1 MVVNVKLSARARGTP
16 SPSSKGT
23 TRRKKQIGSLTRANV
38 LRRGC
43 IVKSPPRSQD
53 IFMLDEDAATAPTA
67 IFRNP
72 ANLIRAFRTASAEKT
87 TICCHPRDRFRRSS
101 RPHGGFHRF
110 CDESSRRGLFLR
122 NHRGRTYRLHAVY

>member
-23 TRRKKQIGSLTRANV
+23 TRRKRQIGSFTRANV

-53 IFMLDEDAATAPTA
+53 IFMLDEVAATPPTA
-67 IFRNP
+67 TFKNP
-72 ANLIRAFRTASAEKT
+72 ANLIRPFITTSAEKT
-87 TICCHPRDRFRRSS
+87 TICCHPRDLFRRSF

-110 CDESSRRGLFLR
+110 LFEV
-122 NHRGRTYRLHAVY
+122 YREVLF